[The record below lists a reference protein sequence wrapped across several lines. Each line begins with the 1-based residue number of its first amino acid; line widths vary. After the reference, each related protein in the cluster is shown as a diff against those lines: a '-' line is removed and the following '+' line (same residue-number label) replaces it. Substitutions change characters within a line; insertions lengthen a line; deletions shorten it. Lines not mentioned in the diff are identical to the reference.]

1 MQDGQ
6 GNCNLVRTDAAA
18 ALADWL
24 ATDPTGSADPDYLI
38 IGDLNSYDEEDPI
51 GKLQSAGFTDMVK
64 QFGGEKA
71 YSYLFDAAVGYL
83 DHALASPVLTQQITD
98 TSVWAI
104 NADEPDILDYDTS
117 FKKDAQ
123 DALYAPDAFRSSDH
137 DPVIVGLNLYI
148 VPRDK
153 NQCKKD
159 GWKDLRR
166 NDGSEFRNQG
176 LCIRYVNNGK

>member
-1 MQDGQ
+1 
-6 GNCNLVRTDAAA
+6 
-18 ALADWL
+18 
-24 ATDPTGSADPDYLI
+24 
-38 IGDLNSYDEEDPI
+38 
-51 GKLQSAGFTDMVK
+51 
-64 QFGGEKA
+64 
-71 YSYLFDAAVGYL
+71 
-83 DHALASPVLTQQITD
+83 VLTQQITD

-123 DALYAPDAFRSSDH
+123 VALYAPDAFRSSDH